1 MPNNRYNDEFKS
13 HAVRLI
19 ASGKPVN
26 EVARITGVTV
36 DTLNR
41 WKLAAQEY
49 AKAVETLVVRDDS
62 TISVADMVLLRDD
75 VLVQS
80 KTIRN
85 QLYGLITKEL
95 NENIV
100 SSKTV
105 SALAGAFVKVAGL
118 EYMFAGLALLDLN
131 KSVKVLEYSGY
142 SAIQTV
148 LVDTD

>member
-1 MPNNRYNDEFKS
+1 MGIRYDDRFKS

-26 EVARITGVTV
+26 EVAKITGVSA
-36 DTLNR
+36 DTLNK
-41 WKLAAQEY
+41 WKLASQEY
-49 AKAVETLVVRDDS
+49 AKAVEHVIVRDDS
-62 TISVADMVLLRDD
+62 TISVADMVTLRDD

-80 KTIRN
+80 KNIRN
-85 QLYGLITKEL
+85 QLYNLISREL
-95 NENIV
+95 SENIV

-118 EYMFAGLALLDLN
+118 EYMFAGLQLLDIN

-142 SAIQTV
+142 SAIQQVYTG
-148 LVDTD
+148 DE

>member
-1 MPNNRYNDEFKS
+1 MATRYDDEFKS

-26 EVARITGVTV
+26 EVAKLTGVHV

-41 WKLAAQEY
+41 WKLAAKEY
-49 AKAVETLVVRDDS
+49 AKAVEHVIVRDDS
-62 TISVADMVLLRDD
+62 TISVADMVMLRDD

-80 KTIRN
+80 KNIRN
-85 QLYGLITKEL
+85 QLYNLISREL
-95 NENIV
+95 SENIV

-118 EYMFAGLALLDLN
+118 EYMFAGLQLLDIN

-142 SAIQTV
+142 SAIQTIYAG
-148 LVDTD
+148 DE